1 MSAKKQ
7 QDFEKIIDRLE
18 EIVTSLEDEQLP
30 LEKSIEL
37 FTEGVELALAAR
49 EKLEGGER
57 KVQQL
62 IEKLEGGF
70 ELEDMQVEPEP
81 EQ

>member
-7 QDFEKIIDRLE
+7 EKDFESICGRLE
-18 EIVTSLEDEQLP
+18 EIVASLEDEQLP
-30 LEKSIEL
+30 IERSVEL
-37 FTEGVELALAAR
+37 FNEGVELALAAR
-49 EKLEGGER
+49 ELLEGGEQ

-70 ELEDMQVEPEP
+70 ELEDFQPEA
-81 EQ
+81 E